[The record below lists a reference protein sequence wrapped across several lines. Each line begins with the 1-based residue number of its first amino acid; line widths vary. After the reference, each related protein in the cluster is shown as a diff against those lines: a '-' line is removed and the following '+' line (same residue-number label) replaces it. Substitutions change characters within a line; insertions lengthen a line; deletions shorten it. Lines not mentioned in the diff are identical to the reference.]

1 MNKNPINKYLSIGA
15 VVLAVAVGA
24 GLLLSGHPKTPAQ
37 STAPAQTVAVNTQP
51 PPTTTS
57 ASTTQGTQSAED
69 VVPGLYPNLIKNTA
83 KAIGFSV
90 PSILVENN
98 TDAAG
103 NAVSDHL
110 QFTLK
115 NLINK
120 TLSNF
125 EVYYTIVDAGNG
137 KREGYYK
144 QLTGF
149 SLPPGGSG
157 TVNFDGQSG
166 PGHYGVNMHGIYGTT
181 VDKLQFKVEIST
193 PGYAPVY
200 VSATKAPGGAEVV
213 GQ

>member
-1 MNKNPINKYLSIGA
+1 MNKYLTIGA

-24 GLLLSGHPKTPAQ
+24 GLLLSGHSKTSVQP
-37 STAPAQTVAVNTQP
+37 TAPAQTTAMNTQP
-51 PPTTTS
+51 APTTTS
-57 ASTTQGTQSAED
+57 TSTPQGTQSAED
-69 VVPGLYPNLIKNTA
+69 IVPGLYPNPIKNTA
-83 KAIGFSV
+83 TAKGFSV

-103 NAVSDHL
+103 NPVSDHL
-110 QFTLK
+110 EFTLK
-115 NLINK
+115 NLTTK

-125 EVYYTIVDAGNG
+125 EVYYTIVDASNG
-137 KREGYYK
+137 KKEGYYK

-200 VSATKAPGGAEVV
+200 VTATKAPGGAEVV